1 MRAALL
7 AASIVVGLCL
17 GACSSDGTDASIPRG
32 SDGLLG
38 GAGSPDLPSKEPSS
52 ADTDAST
59 EVTTSGPT
67 ATDGGSGTWSDA
79 AGHDDP
85 APIADTDAGAATA
98 DAEAPPSGDARATAE
113 VAGCTCG
120 CADPCLTEL
129 ITDCQ
134 APSIELLLVC
144 PKVPATCT
152 CETSCSAPPAE
163 PSLTQCIAQ
172 FLLTGG

>member
-1 MRAALL
+1 MRAALF

-38 GAGSPDLPSKEPSS
+38 GSGSPGPPTKEPTA

-59 EVTTSGPT
+59 EVTSAPT
-67 ATDGGSGTWSDA
+67 AIDGGRATWSDA
-79 AGHDDP
+79 AGGSDP
-85 APIADTDAGAATA
+85 APIADPDAGAAA
-98 DAEAPPSGDARATAE
+98 PDAEAPPSGDAGATAE

-129 ITDCQ
+129 ITDCE